1 MLRIIDNVN
10 EQKVIELLQNIKSGI
25 ICMLNNYMFLY
36 NDNEVNILKN
46 SLLLVNEQLNRIEN
60 GNYIFKDV
68 YSVLLCEDYLKPLVF
83 KCWNFENKNGC
94 QYISWF
100 KNDFLGDIPPV
111 ISATFSSSNEDS
123 FCNSRY
129 GINYEVFIDGFL
141 GACNKDAATLIED
154 SSRNSIYTIGKTA
167 DGKVINSY
175 NLATPIITPHQV
187 FDKSSND
194 YKSKHNEIVLDSR
207 FIKPVSVIYTND
219 DDLEMV
225 YLISSKYKIPIDFKE
240 TIRNI

>member
-1 MLRIIDNVN
+1 MLRIINNAN
-10 EQKVIELLQNIKSGI
+10 EQKVIELFQNIKNGI
-25 ICMLNNYMFLY
+25 ISALTNYIFLY
-36 NDNEVNILKN
+36 DNDEVNILN
-46 SLLLVNEQLNRIEN
+46 DSLLLVNEQINRMKN
-60 GNYIFKDV
+60 GNYILEDI
-68 YSVLLCEDYLKPLVF
+68 SSALLCEDYLKPLIF
-83 KCWNFENKNGC
+83 KCWDFENKNGC

-100 KNDFLGDIPPV
+100 KNDFLRDMPPV
-111 ISATFSSSNEDS
+111 VSATFSSGNEDS

-154 SSRNSIYTIGKTA
+154 SSRNSIYTIGKIA
-167 DGKVINSY
+167 DDKVINSY

-194 YKSKHNEIVLDSR
+194 YKSKHNEIILDSR
-207 FIKPVSVIYTND
+207 FIKPVSVTYTND

-225 YLISSKYKIPIDFKE
+225 YLISSKYKIPVDFKGAN
-240 TIRNI
+240 RNI